1 MDIKSLFCGIAYELK
16 GEVKDILSLQKHSQ
30 DKVVDGLFFCY
41 KGVNYDGKD
50 KIYEAIQNGCVA
62 VVVEE
67 FLDIGICQ
75 IKVDNVRKNIAK
87 VCSNFYNN
95 PDKRLK
101 LIGISGTNGKT
112 TTSYIIRNILQTCGK
127 KVGVIGTNA
136 IYIGNICKRATLTTP
151 DPQELFKVFDEMEK
165 SSVEYVVM
173 EVSAHALALYKLWGL
188 EFEVGLFT
196 NFTRDHLDFFENMEN
211 YKNAKKSFF
220 CQDYCKMCVFNLDD
234 IVGREFYDLCNCQ
247 KYSYGIINPS
257 DLFAINI
264 EMDFDKSKFIVNFE
278 DEILNVEV
286 PLVGKFNVY
295 NTMGAIAVCRL
306 INISCDSIIAGL
318 FTMPAV
324 NGRFNLYKVE
334 GKNIVIDFAHTPD
347 GVENILRTAK
357 TLTKGNIITVFGCGG
372 NRDRGKRAEMGK
384 IAEKYSDKI
393 ILTSD
398 NPRFENPFAII
409 EDIKVGAKSGEV
421 IENRK
426 EAIINAIS
434 KAKANDT
441 ILILGK
447 GAEDY
452 QEIQGVK
459 QPYSDKAVVDEYMSI
474 SKYNIRGKK

>member
-1 MDIKSLFCGIAYELK
+1 MEIKSLLK
-16 GEVKDILSLQKHSQ
+16 GINYQQKGSCKDILSLQKKSS
-30 DKVVDGLFFCY
+30 DVVKNGLFFCY
-41 KGVNYDGKD
+41 KGVNFDGKD
-50 KIYEAIQNGCVA
+50 KIFEAINNGCVV

-67 FLDIGICQ
+67 FVDIDICQ
-75 IKVDNVRKNIAK
+75 IKIDNVRKNISK
-87 VCSNFYNN
+87 ICSNFYEN
-95 PDKRLK
+95 PDKQLK

-112 TTSYIIRNILQTCGK
+112 TTSYIIRNVLQTSGK

-136 IYIGNICKRATLTTP
+136 IYIGDICKRATLTTP
-151 DPQELFKVFDEMEK
+151 DPQELFEIFDEMVK

-188 EFEVGLFT
+188 KFEVGLFT
-196 NFTRDHLDFFENMEN
+196 NFTRDHLDFFETMEN
-211 YKNAKKSFF
+211 YKQAKKSFF
-220 CQDYCKMCVFNLDD
+220 CQDYCKKCVFNFDD
-234 IVGREFYDLCNCQ
+234 NVGREFYEICDCK
-247 KYSYGIINPS
+247 KYSYGLINPS

-264 EMDFDKSKFIVNFE
+264 EMDFDKSKFVVNFE

-306 INISCDSIIAGL
+306 LNISCDSIVAGL

-324 NGRFNLYKVE
+324 DGRFNLYKVE

-347 GVENILRTAK
+347 GVENILRAAK
-357 TLTKGNIITVFGCGG
+357 SLSKGRIITVFGCGG
-372 NRDRGKRAEMGK
+372 NRDRGKRSEMGR
-384 IAEKYSDKI
+384 IAEKYSDKV

-409 EDIKVGAKSGEV
+409 EDIKVGTKSAEV

-426 EAIINAIS
+426 AAIISAIANAT
-434 KAKANDT
+434 KNDT

-452 QEIQGVK
+452 QEIDGVK
-459 QPYSDKAVVDEYMSI
+459 HPYSDKKVVDEYISF
-474 SKYNIRGKK
+474 SKYNSNKG